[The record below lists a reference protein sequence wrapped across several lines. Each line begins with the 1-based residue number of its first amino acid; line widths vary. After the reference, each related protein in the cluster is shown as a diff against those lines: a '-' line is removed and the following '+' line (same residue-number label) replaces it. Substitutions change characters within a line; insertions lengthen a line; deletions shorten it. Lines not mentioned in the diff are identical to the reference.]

1 MARPRATDVA
11 AASLPIAD
19 IVASA
24 LDFIQH
30 EARLLDDRR
39 FDEWEALWAADGMYW
54 IPGERDDLDA
64 FAIVQDNRNR
74 ITTRIRQMLDAD
86 RHSQRPPSRTAR
98 TLSGGEATVVDGE
111 VTVRSSFVLL
121 ESRLGKLTTWGG
133 VYEPGL
139 RKTEGQALLMGG
151 KKGVLVNRDQALPT
165 MAFLP

>member
-1 MARPRATDVA
+1 MTPVA
-11 AASLPIAD
+11 PAMSETQAA
-19 IVASA
+19 A
-24 LDFIQH
+24 LDFIQR

-39 FDEWEALWAADGMYW
+39 FDEWEALWAPDGVYW

-98 TLSGGEATVVDGE
+98 TVSGGQATLVEGE

-121 ESRLGKLTTWGG
+121 ESRLGKLTSWGG
-133 VYEPGL
+133 VYEHRL
-139 RKTEGQALLMGG
+139 RVGEGGGLLMVL
-151 KKGVLVNRDQALPT
+151 KKVLLVNRDQALPT
-165 MAFLP
+165 MAFLL